1 MKIGRG
7 LSTRISIWVDVFLD
21 CAMSF
26 TYMVLLFVYGSRIA
40 THKDTFRKTHSCD
53 HSGFGTLEIVS
64 RQTTLFGTVEE
75 RKLPSVYIGLAV
87 TVL

>member
-1 MKIGRG
+1 
-7 LSTRISIWVDVFLD
+7 
-21 CAMSF
+21 
-26 TYMVLLFVYGSRIA
+26 MVLASRHTKILFEKLILVI
-40 THKDTFRKTHSCD
+40 
-53 HSGFGTLEIVS
+53 TLGLEPWRFVS